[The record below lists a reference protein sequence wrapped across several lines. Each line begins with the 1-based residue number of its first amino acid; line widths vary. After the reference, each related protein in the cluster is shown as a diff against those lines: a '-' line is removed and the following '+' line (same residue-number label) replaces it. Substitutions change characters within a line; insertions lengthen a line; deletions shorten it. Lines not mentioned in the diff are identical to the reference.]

1 MGAALFYLMSSFWA
15 GAVHAATPGHGKT
28 ISAAYIVGA
37 RGQPVDA
44 VILGVF
50 VTLSHTSGIVLFGVL
65 ASLGSAWLVPQRIEV
80 YLGLALGL
88 LVIALGGWILWT
100 QGDLLRA
107 SLGNPAWGHGHHRQS
122 RELDEPE
129 HEHVHEPMH
138 AHAHEHE
145 HDHAHA
151 HRIEHGH
158 GAGLHSHGWGTH
170 HAHRVDLVS
179 DHRPKLGVLL
189 TLGIAGGLLPDP
201 TALAILL
208 AAISNG
214 HLLLGLG
221 TVLVF
226 SFGFASALLLVGI
239 VAAQVGQRVLAWLDS
254 VWALRL
260 QVATTF
266 LILGMGLVLTA
277 QAARQLARLQGW

>member
-1 MGAALFYLMSSFWA
+1 MQQWRMGEALFYLVSSFWA

-37 RGQPVDA
+37 RGRPVDA

-50 VTLSHTSGIVLFGVL
+50 VTLSHTSGIVLVGVL
-65 ASLGSAWLVPQRIEV
+65 ASLGSAWLVPQRIDA
-80 YLGLALGL
+80 YLGLGLGL
-88 LVIALGGWILWT
+88 IVVALGGWILWT
-100 QGDLLRA
+100 QRHLLRA
-107 SLGNPAWGHGHHRQS
+107 ALGVPARAHGYHHHHHHAH
-122 RELDEPE
+122 EALDE
-129 HEHVHEPMH
+129 HEH
-138 AHAHEHE
+138 AHAH
-145 HDHAHA
+145 AHG
-151 HRIEHGH
+151 IEHSH
-158 GAGLHSHGWGTH
+158 PAGLHSHGWGTH
-170 HAHRVDLVS
+170 HAHRIDLVAEQ
-179 DHRPKLGVLL
+179 RPQLGVLL

-226 SFGFASALLLVGI
+226 SLGFASALLLVGI

-260 QVATTF
+260 QLATTL
-266 LILGMGLVLTA
+266 LILGMGVVLTA